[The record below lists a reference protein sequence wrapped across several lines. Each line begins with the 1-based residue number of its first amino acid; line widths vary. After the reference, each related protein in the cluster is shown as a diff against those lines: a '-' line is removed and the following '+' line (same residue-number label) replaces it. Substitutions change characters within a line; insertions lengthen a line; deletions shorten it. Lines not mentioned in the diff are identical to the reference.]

1 MTDGLDLITEELAAG
16 DKESVERRRGTHV
29 EIPTVHI
36 VESADCIRDLTLVLF
51 VPRLLGLAEQHDVG
65 KVETGRQ
72 RQVVEEGEVGLDGYL
87 VVHTVRPVARHVRVE
102 HLVLLRAD
110 LVLQVTRIA
119 HRDLLVPALRTNG
132 LLTFEGVEAR
142 DTEVDIGQFQ
152 REGRVTHVLIDTR
165 GGGDVQTDAR
175 EVDIIGH

>member
-1 MTDGLDLITEELAAG
+1 MDAIV
-16 DKESVERRRGTHV
+16 S
-29 EIPTVHI
+29 VHI
-36 VESADCIRDLTLVLF
+36 VESADRIRDLTLVLF
-51 VPRLLGLAEQHDVG
+51 IPRFLGLAEQHDVG

-72 RQVVEEGEVGLDGYL
+72 RQVVEEGKVGLDGYL

-102 HLVLLRAD
+102 HLVLLRTD

-119 HRDLLVPALRTNG
+119 HRDLLVPAFRANG

-152 REGRVTHVLIDTR
+152 REGGVAHVLIDTR
-165 GGGDVQTDAR
+165 GGGDVQSDTR
-175 EVDIIGH
+175 EIDVIGH